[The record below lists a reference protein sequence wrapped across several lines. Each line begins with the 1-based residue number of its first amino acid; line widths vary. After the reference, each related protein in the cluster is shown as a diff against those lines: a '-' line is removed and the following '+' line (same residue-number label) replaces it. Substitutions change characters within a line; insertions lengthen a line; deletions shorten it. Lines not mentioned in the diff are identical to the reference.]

1 MSSNINK
8 IKYKRVYFIFY
19 SMTPAFYPSASACL
33 FHPRPPLALKVLYN
47 LGSPAKPEMSDIT
60 GNE

>member
-1 MSSNINK
+1 MF
-8 IKYKRVYFIFY
+8 YFLFDDLCHQ
-19 SMTPAFYPSASACL
+19 PPASACL
-33 FHPRPPLALKVLYN
+33 FHPRPPLALKVPYN